1 MPEIDY
7 GKENAKVSKVNY
19 DYPKLSGLKK
29 DEKARI
35 LLIEKSPVFE
45 WVHELKR
52 PKIIDGVPQMETA
65 KRRDNS
71 EYQKHTMEFLSR
83 PVCTGDAGVLDED
96 GIDPKG
102 CLMCAL
108 ASRNPDAAAPPARR
122 FATHVLRYA
131 TKGGTHS
138 ILMPF
143 SVELLVWSFT
153 ERVFAQISDFKEEW
167 GDLRAHDL
175 LIECKNQQFQNYEIN
190 VAAKAEFME
199 DEERRNLVKR
209 VYAEQRIEDLSIAC
223 GRVTEERWIRSDIEK
238 IEEAWAQVRRANG
251 RSEEATTMRD
261 ELDAI
266 AGDEERWA
274 DGKTEKEAAAEK
286 PSAAKSTQG
295 SDALDSMFDG
305 IEEGPKERISAEE
318 DEPEEAPAPK
328 STSAATKR
336 DAVADD
342 LDALL
347 GVTS

>member
-7 GKENAKVSKVNY
+7 GKENTKVSKVNY

-35 LLIEKSPVFE
+35 LLIEKNPVYE

-52 PKIIDGVPQMETA
+52 PKIVDGAPVMETA
-65 KRRDNS
+65 KRKDNS
-71 EYQKHTMEFLSR
+71 EYQKHTMDFLSR
-83 PVCTGDAGVLDED
+83 PICTGDAGVLEED

-108 ASRNPDAAAPPARR
+108 AHRNPDAAAPPARR

-131 TKGGTHS
+131 TKGGTHN
-138 ILMPF
+138 ILQPF
-143 SVELLVWSFT
+143 QVELLVWSFT

-199 DEERRNLVKR
+199 DEERRELVKR
-209 VYAEQRIEDLSIAC
+209 VYAEQRIADLSIAC
-223 GRVTEERWIRSDIEK
+223 GRQTEERWIRSDVEK
-238 IEEAWAQVRRANG
+238 IEEAWAQVAAYNG
-251 RSEEATTMRD
+251 KSAPARSMRED
-261 ELDAI
+261 LDAI
-266 AGDEERWA
+266 AGEERWA
-274 DGKTEKEAAAEK
+274 DGKTEQEAAAEK
-286 PSAAKSTQG
+286 PRSAPESSTQAT
-295 SDALDSMFDG
+295 DDLDGLFDG
-305 IEEGPKERISAEE
+305 IADGPKEPIS
-318 DEPEEAPAPK
+318 DEPAAEPDEAPAK
-328 STSAATKR
+328 SSKPASSA
-336 DAVADD
+336 VEDD

-347 GVTS
+347 GA